1 MKKWLFRF
9 GAVVIATLLTLW
21 ILEIAVRLAW
31 EKLQGPI
38 IPLSLKTHRP
48 SADPLLA
55 YELIPGSTSFE
66 DQAWYRINRQGIR
79 DRREFAILKPAG
91 VYRIAALGDSSTFG
105 MAVEEED
112 TWPRLLES
120 ELAGRRAREVI
131 NFGVMGY
138 DTT

>member
-66 DQAWYRINRQGIR
+66 DQAWYRIN
-79 DRREFAILKPAG
+79 
-91 VYRIAALGDSSTFG
+91 
-105 MAVEEED
+105 
-112 TWPRLLES
+112 
-120 ELAGRRAREVI
+120 
-131 NFGVMGY
+131 FGVMGY
-138 DTT
+138 DTTQEARLLETKVLAFQPDLIVIGYCLNDIGVPSRERRVLSQYRGYNDFFTTGLSWLDRF